1 MSPQKLKSRRALLAI
16 TIACSLALAAA
27 CGGGRGPG
35 SGGAGSGSSAARV
48 QGAGASF
55 PAPLYQKWLSEYKKT
70 NPAATIDYQ
79 STGSGAGVKQFTEG
93 TIDFGA
99 TDQAMTD
106 DELKKVSGEVVHVP
120 TALGAVVVT
129 YNLAGVAQPL
139 KFSPDVLVDI
149 FLGKITKWN
158 DARIAGNNAGVQLPD
173 ARIGVVHRSDGSG
186 TSAVFTD
193 YLSKVSPEWKQ
204 RVGAS
209 KAPTWPVGQGGK
221 GNEGVTGMLRQQPDT
236 LGYVELVY
244 AKQAK
249 LPVALLK
256 NSAGNFVEPSL
267 DAVTAAAAESVA
279 ATPEDLRVSITNAAG
294 AQAYPIASYT
304 YVLLHKDQR
313 DAAKGKAVVDFL
325 WWGLHDGAQH
335 ARALDYAPL
344 PADILKRVEG
354 KLNSITAG
362 GKPVRSA

>member
-1 MSPQKLKSRRALLAI
+1 MPPRQLKRRGGA
-16 TIACSLALAAA
+16 LALTVALALTAA
-27 CGGGRGPG
+27 CGPRGGGNAGGPAG
-35 SGGAGSGSSAARV
+35 GGASSVRV

-55 PAPLYQKWLSEYKKT
+55 PAPLYQKWLSEYKKV
-70 NPAATIDYQ
+70 NAAAAIDYQ

-106 DELKKVSGEVVHVP
+106 DEMKKVQGEVVHVP

-139 KFSPDVLVDI
+139 KFSPDVLADI
-149 FLGKITKWN
+149 FLGKVTKWN
-158 DARIAGNNAGVQLPD
+158 DARIAADNAGVALP
-173 ARIGVVHRSDGSG
+173 AGQIGVVHRSDGSG

-193 YLSKVSPEWKQ
+193 YLSKVSPEWKE
-204 RVGAS
+204 RVGVN
-209 KAPTWPVGQGGK
+209 KAPAWPVGQGGK
-221 GNEGVTGMLRQQPDT
+221 GNEGVTGMIKQQPNT

-244 AKQAK
+244 AKQAR

-256 NSAGNFVEPSL
+256 NASGNFVEPSL

-279 ATPEDLRVSITNAAG
+279 ATPPDLRVSITNAAG

-304 YVLLHKDQR
+304 YVLVARDQK

-325 WWGLHDGAQH
+325 WWGLHEGAQH

-344 PADILKRVEG
+344 PDEILRRVEE
-354 KLNSITAG
+354 KLNSISSG
-362 GKPVRSA
+362 GKPLRG

>member
-1 MSPQKLKSRRALLAI
+1 MNLQKLKTRGGAFASA
-16 TIACSLALAAA
+16 ACALALALTAA
-27 CGGGRGPG
+27 CGPRGGGGP
-35 SGGAGSGSSAARV
+35 SGGSSSARV

-55 PAPLYQKWLSEYKKT
+55 PAPLYQKWLSEYRRV
-70 NPAATIDYQ
+70 NASASIDYQ
-79 STGSGAGVKQFTEG
+79 STGSGAGVKQFSEG

-106 DELKKVSGEVVHVP
+106 EELQKVQGEVVHIP

-129 YNLAGVAQPL
+129 YNLSGVSQPL
-139 KFSPDVLVDI
+139 RFSPDVLADI
-149 FLGKITKWN
+149 FLGRITRWN
-158 DARIAGNNAGVQLPD
+158 DPRVAADNAGVQLPD
-173 ARIGVVHRSDGSG
+173 AQIGVVHRSDGSG

-204 RVGAS
+204 RVGVN

-221 GNEGVTGMLRQQPDT
+221 GNEGVTGMIKQQPNT
-236 LGYVELVY
+236 IGYVEL
-244 AKQAK
+244 AFARQAR

-256 NSAGNFVEPSL
+256 NAAGNFVEPSL

-279 ATPEDLRVSITNAAG
+279 TTPEDLRVSVTNAAG

-304 YVLLHKDQR
+304 YVLLHREQR

-325 WWGLHDGAQH
+325 WWALHDGTEH

-344 PADILKRVEG
+344 PPEILKRVEA
-354 KLNSITAG
+354 KLNSITSA
-362 GKPVRSA
+362 GKPLRG